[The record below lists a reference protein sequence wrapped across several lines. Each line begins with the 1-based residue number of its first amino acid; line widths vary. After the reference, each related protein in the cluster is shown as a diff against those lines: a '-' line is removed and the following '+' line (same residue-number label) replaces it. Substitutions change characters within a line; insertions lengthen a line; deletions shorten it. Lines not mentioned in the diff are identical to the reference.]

1 MTPDIDHRHSRICQ
15 TTVTQD
21 QLTPVPLHAPATTLA

>member
-1 MTPDIDHRHSRICQ
+1 MTPDIDHRHSWICQ

-21 QLTPVPLHAPATTLA
+21 RVMPVPQHAPAATLD